1 MSVYIS
7 QNSIPQKFDSSSWC
21 ILNPI
26 EQSIKNK
33 IESIGTP
40 LKDWDVNIYR
50 GVLTGLNE
58 AFIIDGAKKDELIA
72 KDPKSA
78 EIIRPI
84 LRGRDIQRYSY
95 NFADKWL
102 IATFPSR
109 HYNIDEYP
117 AIKEYLLSFDKR
129 ILEQSG
135 EKNIDGIEGNNA
147 RKKTCNKWFETQDSI
162 AYWDDFN
169 RQIISWQRITQK
181 PTFCLTEPKM
191 IVLDSMAFLSNIG
204 SQKYWLLAVLNS
216 DLIYFW
222 AKLNVHEYG
231 DTGFRLSNQYVEQ
244 ITIPRIEEELL
255 EKINNLIISQI
266 KEFSNTNEGKIQ
278 KLIYQIYKIS
288 DEEIKIINSRI
299 K

>member
-95 NFADKWL
+95 NFADKW
-102 IATFPSR
+102 IINTHNGSKTQKR
-109 HYNIDEYP
+109 IDINEYP
-117 AIKEYLLSFDKR
+117 AIKEHLDNYYDKLVKR
-129 ILEQSG
+129 
-135 EKNIDGIEGNNA
+135 
-147 RKKTCNKWFETQDSI
+147 
-162 AYWDDFN
+162 DD
-169 RQIISWQRITQK
+169 Q
-181 PTFCLTEPKM
+181 
-191 IVLDSMAFLSNIG
+191 
-204 SQKYWLLAVLNS
+204 
-216 DLIYFW
+216 
-222 AKLNVHEYG
+222 G
-231 DTGFRLSNQYVEQ
+231 DTPY
-244 ITIPRIEEELL
+244 
-255 EKINNLIISQI
+255 NLRCCA
-266 KEFSNTNEGKIQ
+266 
-278 KLIYQIYKIS
+278 YMVV
-288 DEEIKIINSRI
+288 
-299 K
+299 

>member
-1 MSVYIS
+1 M
-7 QNSIPQKFDSSSWC
+7 
-21 ILNPI
+21 
-26 EQSIKNK
+26 
-33 IESIGTP
+33 
-40 LKDWDVNIYR
+40 
-50 GVLTGLNE
+50 
-58 AFIIDGAKKDELIA
+58 
-72 KDPKSA
+72 
-78 EIIRPI
+78 
-84 LRGRDIQRYSY
+84 
-95 NFADKWL
+95 
-102 IATFPSR
+102 
-109 HYNIDEYP
+109 
-117 AIKEYLLSFDKR
+117 
-129 ILEQSG
+129 
-135 EKNIDGIEGNNA
+135 
-147 RKKTCNKWFETQDSI
+147 
-162 AYWDDFN
+162 DDFN
-169 RQIISWQRITQK
+169 KQIISWQRITQK

-204 SQKYWLLAVLNS
+204 RQKYWLLAVLNS